1 MRKLLPRNLTRN
13 TASGCIMAR
22 IRRDGVLHSRNFS
35 LVEFGTWA
43 KAQAAASEWLDEV
56 KATLPEAA
64 STRDLMTARNASGVV
79 GVMLKTL
86 ERGGDTSY
94 SWHAFWPGHTSGTRW
109 GIDKYGDNGAFVR
122 ACLSRKL
129 ETADRDEVENAFA
142 AVKGT
147 AQYRSLLRNKQLE
160 VN

>member
-1 MRKLLPRNLTRN
+1 MRKLPRNLTRN
-13 TASGCIMAR
+13 VASSCIMAR
-22 IRRDGVLHSRNFS
+22 IRRNDVLHSRNFS

-43 KAQAAASEWLDEV
+43 KAQAAASEWLDEA
-56 KATLPEAA
+56 KATLPAA
-64 STRDLMTARNASGVV
+64 GNARDRMTARNTSGVV

-86 ERGGDTSY
+86 ERDGDTSY
-94 SWHAFWPGHTSGTRW
+94 AWHAFWPGHTSGTRW

-122 ACLSRKL
+122 ACLSRQL
-129 ETADRDEVENAFA
+129 ESANRDKIEDAFL

-147 AQYRSLLRNKQLE
+147 AQYRNMLRSKQLE

>member
-1 MRKLLPRNLTRN
+1 MRKTLPRNLTRN
-13 TASGCIMAR
+13 TASNCIMAR

-43 KAQAAASEWLDEV
+43 KAQVAASEWLDEV
-56 KATLPEAA
+56 KATLPEAGNA
-64 STRDLMTARNASGVV
+64 RDRMTARNASGVV

-86 ERGGDTSY
+86 GNGDEASY
-94 SWHAFWPGHTSGTRW
+94 SWQAFWPGHASGTRW

-122 ACLSRKL
+122 ACLSRQL
-129 ETADRDEVENAFA
+129 ESADRDEIENAFA

-147 AQYRSLLRNKQLE
+147 AQYRSMLRSKQLE